1 MNDLAFQFR
10 SRLQSNS
17 PETDDVKDVTV
28 AVCAE
33 VEIKIHHQ
41 AFRRK
46 MHHKTNT
53 KTEIISSDIQKSFV
67 VSAVV
72 KCSALLNPPLKCV
85 VNLVTRG
92 NDALRQ
98 RYADNFCLT
107 KAITNFVNIM

>member
-1 MNDLAFQFR
+1 MKDFAFHFR

-33 VEIKIHHQ
+33 VEMKIHHQ

-46 MHHKTNT
+46 MPHKTNT
-53 KTEIISSDIQKSFV
+53 KNDIISSDIQTSFIL
-67 VSAVV
+67 SAVV
-72 KCSALLNPPLKCV
+72 KCTALLNPPLKCV

-92 NDALRQ
+92 NDAL
-98 RYADNFCLT
+98 
-107 KAITNFVNIM
+107 